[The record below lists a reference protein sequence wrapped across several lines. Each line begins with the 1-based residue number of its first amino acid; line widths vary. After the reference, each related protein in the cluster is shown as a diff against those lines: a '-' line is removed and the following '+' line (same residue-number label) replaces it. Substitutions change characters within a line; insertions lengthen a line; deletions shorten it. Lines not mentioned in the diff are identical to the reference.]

1 MNNDGDRDLERR
13 LDKWLSETAK
23 PAPAELAEDVLLV
36 LSRQERGGWFVGLAD
51 RFGSGRSGRGLR
63 LVATAAAVVIVVGA
77 AATLGR
83 AQLQS
88 AIGPSPTAIAN
99 VWDPAADF
107 RAGADA
113 SNPSPDR
120 YGHPDVWSY
129 RYALGAD
136 VDPSRA
142 PLLTAFDFGESSWL
156 APAAGSIRL
165 GVTAG
170 SIRFQPAAAAPD
182 GPKVLLVWASP
193 ISGGVRVHGTF
204 AIPATCLAGEGRIR
218 ASVDRGAVSHWV
230 ADVIAG
236 SSDAFDFETEV
247 DPGVSLSF
255 VVVGLANPSCEA
267 TTLSLAISSLPGA

>member
-1 MNNDGDRDLERR
+1 MNDDGDRHLERR
-13 LDKWLSETAK
+13 LDEWLAATAK
-23 PAPAELAEDVLLV
+23 PAPPELAEDVLLV
-36 LSRQERGGWFVGLAD
+36 LPRQERGGWLGRLAD
-51 RFGSGRSGRGLR
+51 EFGSGRSGKGLR
-63 LVATAAAVVIVVGA
+63 LVATAAAVVVVVGV

-83 AQLQS
+83 AQL
-88 AIGPSPTAIAN
+88 PSGSEPSRTPVEIA
-99 VWDPAADF
+99 WDPAADF

-113 SNPSPDR
+113 TNPSPDR
-120 YGHPDVWSY
+120 YGHPNVWSY

-170 SIRFQPAAAAPD
+170 AIRYQPAAAAPD

-193 ISGGVRVHGTF
+193 ISGEVRVHGTF

-230 ADVIAG
+230 ADVVAG
-236 SSDAFDFETEV
+236 SSDSFDFQTEV
-247 DPGVSLSF
+247 GPGVSLAF
-255 VVVGLANPSCEA
+255 AVVGLANPSCEA
-267 TTLSLAISSLPGA
+267 TTLSLAISSLPGT